1 MLHFIEK
8 IKELR
13 DKFCVDCIDANDK
26 GVEQNL
32 LLTSPVLNSD
42 ASYYHNNNINAENMT
57 TVIKN
62 YVQGVHN
69 NHNTRHNLHTN
80 VMKRRL
86 RGSIGSESSYGN
98 GKESKGYRR
107 RQYHHRRS
115 RDDYDADGH
124 DHDDYDMI
132 DIDDDDYDYDE
143 KIGDDDNID
152 DDDDDD
158 DDDEFAVDD
167 DFHYEDD
174 WINFSSSYDVIVPP
188 MSSSIPSSV
197 SSSSLSTLQ
206 TKKNRAT
213 TTSTTNNNNHNN
225 NSSNTDSDSNR
236 GTSGQIAVSAAVL
249 NHSVLLCAVVRQN
262 YVESMADLMSKWFP
276 CLFK

>member
-1 MLHFIEK
+1 VLHFIEK

-32 LLTSPVLNSD
+32 LFTSPVLNSD
-42 ASYYHNNNINAENMT
+42 ASYYHNIINNNNNAENMT

-98 GKESKGYRR
+98 DKESKGYRR
-107 RQYHHRRS
+107 RQYHHRSS
-115 RDDYDADGH
+115 RDDYDDDGR

-158 DDDEFAVDD
+158 DEFAVDD

-174 WINFSSSYDVIVPP
+174 WINFSSSYDVT

-206 TKKNRAT
+206 TKKNRA
-213 TTSTTNNNNHNN
+213 
-225 NSSNTDSDSNR
+225 SNTDFDSNR
-236 GTSGQIAVSAAVL
+236 GTNGQIAVSAAVL